1 MENKNFLPNDILTTI
16 LNIRSIEMKKDKIEK
31 EARKDYNNVVCNLD
45 DLFFDTDE
53 ELLDNYIDTN
63 YYFIESKFNMCPYN
77 VQVQDALG
85 DDDDLKEELR
95 KDLPNTLLEL
105 LRSED

>member
-1 MENKNFLPNDILTTI
+1 
-16 LNIRSIEMKKDKIEK
+16 
-31 EARKDYNNVVCNLD
+31 
-45 DLFFDTDE
+45 
-53 ELLDNYIDTN
+53 
-63 YYFIESKFNMCPYN
+63 MCPYN